1 MGLCFTAPVNEDLG
15 QLKQRL
21 ARLELLYQ
29 VGNVIHSTL
38 DPQEALNLIL
48 GEAVRLT
55 QASSGSVVLVNPTT
69 GMLEIEAGYHLPA
82 DAKEVRL
89 RIGQGITGWVAK
101 TGRPARVGDVGRSPH
116 YVRIRPNTASEL
128 AVPLEVEGEVRGV
141 LNVDSDRLDA
151 FSEDDQQLLQA
162 FANQAARVIQNTW
175 LYEQIR
181 LKARMFEGL
190 ASVSSTINS
199 TLSLN
204 DALQVIARETYS
216 LMGAKVVALHLLD
229 ETETWLDLKACHG
242 AGQAYLKMPRLNAH
256 ESFVGVIVRRRK
268 PMQVDNV
275 QASSHYQN
283 QEMARQ
289 EGLMSLVSVPLVF
302 ADQTLGALSVYK
314 ETTYVFS
321 NEEIRVL
328 SALAELSAIAL
339 EKARLYER
347 IVQVEDQ
354 LRQSEKLSALGLL
367 AAEVAHEIRNPL
379 TVIKML
385 FHSLELRFPEDD
397 PRSKDTRIIEEKMD
411 LLNRIV
417 ERILNFARNSEP
429 RFGPVNLNEIIHDLA
444 LITRHKLRA
453 QGVRLILETQPDLPE
468 ILGDSIQLEQA
479 FLNLMLNAV
488 EAMPQGGEFRI
499 ESGQH
504 PGSQGVSPSIR
515 VRFRDTGEGMSEDQK
530 RQAFTSILNSTKK
543 GGTGLGLA
551 IVKQVIQ
558 THRGD
563 IQVHSELGKG
573 TTFELVLPCS
583 REQDEPMG

>member
-1 MGLCFTAPVNEDLG
+1 MDL
-15 QLKQRL
+15 LRQRF

-55 QASSGSVVLVNPTT
+55 QASSGSVVLLNPTS
-69 GMLEIEAGYHLPA
+69 GMLEIEAAYQLPF
-82 DAKEVRL
+82 DAQELRL

-101 TGRPARVGDVGRSPH
+101 TGMPARVGDVREARH
-116 YVRIRPNTASEL
+116 YVRIRPTTASEL

-141 LNVDSDRLDA
+141 LNVDSDRLNA
-151 FSEDDQQLLQA
+151 FTEDDQELLQA

-190 ASVSSTINS
+190 TSVSRTINS

-204 DALQVIARETYS
+204 DALQVIATETNS
-216 LMGAKVVALHLLD
+216 LMEAKVTALHLLD
-229 ETETWLDLKACHG
+229 ESGAWLDLKANHG
-242 AGQAYLKMPRLNAH
+242 AGPAYLEKPRLSSH
-256 ESFVGVIVRRRK
+256 ESFLGVVVRRRK
-268 PMQVDNV
+268 AMQVANL
-275 QASSHYQN
+275 QASSLYQN
-283 QEMARQ
+283 QGMAHA
-289 EGLMSLVSVPLVF
+289 EGLTSLLSVPLVF
-302 ADQTLGALSVYK
+302 ADHATGSLSVYK
-314 ETTYVFS
+314 QERYVFS
-321 NEEIRVL
+321 NAEVRVL
-328 SALAELSAIAL
+328 TALAELSAIAI

-385 FHSLELRFPEDD
+385 FHSLQLDFPASD
-397 PRSKDTRIIEEKMD
+397 PRSKDTRIILDKMD

-417 ERILNFARNSEP
+417 ERILNFAKNSEP
-429 RFGPVNLNEIIHDLA
+429 VFGPVNLNQIIHDLA
-444 LITRHKLRA
+444 LITRHKLRS
-453 QGVRLILETQPDLPE
+453 QGVVLTLELQSNLPE
-468 ILGDSIQLEQA
+468 IPGDSIQLEQA
-479 FLNLMLNAV
+479 FLNLILNAV
-488 EAMPQGGEFRI
+488 EAMPSGGTFCIQTRQVEY
-499 ESGQH
+499 SS
-504 PGSQGVSPSIR
+504 SQPPSVQIQ
-515 VRFRDTGEGMSEDQK
+515 FIDTGEGMSEEQRK
-530 RQAFTSILNSTKK
+530 QVFTSILNSTKK

-558 THRGD
+558 THRGE
-563 IQVHSELGKG
+563 ISIESELGKG
-573 TTFELVLPCS
+573 TCFQLDLPGS
-583 REQDEPMG
+583 RD